1 MYKLHYCMARGK
13 ATNSDPFDLSNIL
26 AIVCGGD
33 IEDSRPGRGIV
44 VDGDA
49 KACPLRRRKLGKNFI
64 LGFYAHQL
72 FFLEG

>member
-1 MYKLHYCMARGK
+1 MARGK
-13 ATNSDPFDLSNIL
+13 TNDSDLFGLSHIL

-44 VDGDA
+44 VDGDV
-49 KACPLRRRKLGKNFI
+49 KACPLRCRKLGKNFI
-64 LGFYAHQL
+64 LGFYTHQL